1 MKTPKTLQQAI
12 VFFADPDRC
21 FAYAC
26 KLRWPDG
33 KIACPRC
40 GSDKHYPIKTKTR
53 KGETR
58 RLWLCR
64 GCDKQFTLKV
74 GTVFEDSALGL
85 DKWMT
90 GFWML
95 CNCKNGVSSMEIHR
109 TLGIT
114 QKSAWFM
121 LQRLRL
127 AMQDSFYTTKLGGS
141 GSGVEVDETFIGGK
155 ARNMHKH
162 RRDALTGRID
172 EDKTTV
178 VGFMERGGRV
188 RTQIVQQ
195 RRKHN
200 MQPLVREHVEAGAA
214 LYTDALAS
222 YDGLAKEFSHEV
234 VDHAIE
240 YVRGKVH
247 TNTIEN
253 FWSLVKRQ
261 LHGTYVSVEP
271 YHLFRYLDEQMFRFN
286 NRKDMNDS
294 QRFELGMSQVF
305 GKRLTYSSLTGKD
318 ESPRHETTGTREAW
332 ESMPKMWDEFHF

>member
-1 MKTPKTLQQAI
+1 
-12 VFFADPDRC
+12 V
-21 FAYAC
+21 
-26 KLRWPDG
+26 
-33 KIACPRC
+33 
-40 GSDKHYPIKTKTR
+40 
-53 KGETR
+53 R

-127 AMQDSFYTTKLGGS
+127 AMQDPFYTTKLGGS

-162 RRDALTGRID
+162 RRDALTGRVE

-178 VGFMERGGRV
+178 VGFMERGGKV
-188 RTQIVQQ
+188 RTQIVQK
-195 RRKHN
+195 RRKAN
-200 MQPLVREHVEAGAA
+200 MQPLVKEHVQAGAA

-222 YDGLAKEFSHEV
+222 YDGLDGHFQHEV
-234 VDHAIE
+234 IDHAVE

-305 GKRLTYSSLTGKD
+305 GKRLTYEQLTGKN
-318 ESPRHETTGTREAW
+318 ESPRHETTGAREAW
-332 ESMPKMWDEFHF
+332 EQMPKMWDEFHF